1 MAEEFVLPELTPT
14 PSGWGPTSVPSGFAN
29 IPFAPFRKN
38 DRLGKAAD
46 FSSFRGQRTQSF
58 RGLTYL
64 SFKLCNRIT
73 PRR

>member
-46 FSSFRGQRTQSF
+46 FSSFRGQRKHPVRDLKYPS
-58 RGLTYL
+58 
-64 SFKLCNRIT
+64 
-73 PRR
+73 